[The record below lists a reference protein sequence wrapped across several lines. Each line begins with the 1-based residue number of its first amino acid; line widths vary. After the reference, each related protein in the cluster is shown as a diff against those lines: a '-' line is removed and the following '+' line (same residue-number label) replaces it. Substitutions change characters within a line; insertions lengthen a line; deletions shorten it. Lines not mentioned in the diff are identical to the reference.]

1 MVGSIV
7 LLTKVIS
14 VVLLVVGCY
23 KVGVKAL
30 NKDKKFIQIFIDSGF
45 IFLMA
50 NVLSVFLAKYITE
63 AYWLYESI
71 PLFENIIRISVL
83 SYLSYLT
90 LYKEKGS
97 VQEKKLEKLT
107 ADEPET
113 SKLAGG
119 KESNSKNV

>member
-1 MVGSIV
+1 
-7 LLTKVIS
+7 
-14 VVLLVVGCY
+14 
-23 KVGVKAL
+23 
-30 NKDKKFIQIFIDSGF
+30 
-45 IFLMA
+45 MA